1 MENERETK
9 FQKLMADKAFV
20 EGLAQQVQPEDA
32 QAYFAANGVDFTL
45 EEIKALGKAISLR
58 AKQQRGEELTEDE
71 LAEVSGG
78 AGVFA
83 TLATFFCGLI
93 GVAGL
98 GVGVAYGLAALMGVA
113 FAW

>member
-1 MENERETK
+1 MEDKREAK
-9 FQKLMADKAFV
+9 LRELMADKTFV
-20 EGLAQQVQPEDA
+20 EGLAQQIQPEDA
-32 QAYFAANGVDFTL
+32 QAYFAAHGL
-45 EEIKALGKAISLR
+45 ALSMEEVKEMGRALNMK